1 MLMRKHYCTLNLL
14 FYTKLN
20 EVTQLKLNTTQPHFN
35 IRLWCGLFR
44 LVAKLSTLV
53 AVLCKKMRYYFPSKS
68 VTLEL
73 PRKHPIIH

>member
-1 MLMRKHYCTLNLL
+1 MAGNLKSSHKNYL
-14 FYTKLN
+14 CILEATKYAVCFGYL
-20 EVTQLKLNTTQPHFN
+20 LK
-35 IRLWCGLFR
+35 
-44 LVAKLSTLV
+44 VSKLSTLV